1 MSQIKVELLT
11 AEHWSRVRDLR
22 LASLKDSP
30 HAFGGDLETESAQS
44 ESEWRAKFEILHYLV
59 ASVKGVDG
67 AIMTIENLAGD
78 FGAKAWIGGCW
89 SSPEYRGVGLLN
101 AMMKFVDEHA
111 HAKNWQR
118 QGLGVWVDNH
128 PAIAAY
134 ERLGFVTMGEPT
146 LSTRVAG
153 KFYIRMIRDAVTS

>member
-44 ESEWRAKFEILHYLV
+44 ESEWRAKFEKLHYLV
-59 ASVKGVDG
+59 ASVEGVDG

-78 FGAKAWIGGCW
+78 FGVKAWIGGCW

-111 HAKNWQR
+111 HTKNWQR

-146 LSTRVAG
+146 LSTRVTG

>member
-1 MSQIKVELLT
+1 MNQIQIELVSPDQWQR
-11 AEHWSRVRDLR
+11 AKDLR
-22 LASLKDSP
+22 LASLRDSA
-30 HAFGGDLETESAQS
+30 HAFGGDLESESAQS
-44 ESEWRAKFEILHYLV
+44 ESEWRAKFEKLSYIV
-59 ASVKGVDG
+59 ASVDG
-67 AIMTIENLAGD
+67 TDSAIMTVENLVGD
-78 FGAKAWIGGCW
+78 YGAKAWIGGCW

-111 HAKNWQR
+111 HTKNWQR

>member
-11 AEHWSRVRDLR
+11 AEHWLRVRDLR

-44 ESEWRAKFEILHYLV
+44 ETEWRAKFEKLHYLV
-59 ASVKGVDG
+59 ASVEGVDG

-78 FGAKAWIGGCW
+78 FGVKAWIGGCW

-111 HAKNWQR
+111 HTKNWQR

-146 LSTRVAG
+146 LSTRVTG